1 MARAKWCGNEI
12 YDAAAAFKER
22 CLIRD
27 DSLFTPGSGVWT
39 PAHVRAA
46 GERAGA
52 EHSGSGSFIE
62 RLASQLEGLQP
73 SEIQVGAELLYVLLL
88 PELDTGGAKKRE
100 HISRILAM
108 LPTRVVLPPE
118 VDAALDAG
126 GAANFVAAKA
136 HRYAWLRFFAALF
149 TRLKD
154 MPEHERRSILDAP
167 WQLRALV
174 DEVRTSTD
182 AMQANA
188 FLHLLFP
195 QQFEYVVSEGHRE
208 KLIQTF
214 QAAPGVA
221 EAEDPDRKIAR
232 IRELASVGGD
242 PDLDLYEDP
251 FQRIW
256 KEEAPPR
263 WVEALEW
270 ARRLYGRDDFDET
283 ERDYKLDIAAKVAAA
298 RNALLSN
305 DSEWLERLRASF
317 TSGPYKLTYWQANDT
332 FLKWCKAHD
341 GEAARL
347 LQGLWADG
355 DTISGLHA
363 FLEELPREAAAGPGT
378 RLSLASFL
386 LLGIDATRFPF
397 YKPKAYLDFRE
408 LLGLAT
414 EERVDKADPE
424 SVYRAEDLAAR
435 LGLDGQRVRHF
446 LRDFFM
452 LEAALRG

>member
-1 MARAKWCGNEI
+1 M
-12 YDAAAAFKER
+12 
-22 CLIRD
+22 
-27 DSLFTPGSGVWT
+27 
-39 PAHVRAA
+39 
-46 GERAGA
+46 
-52 EHSGSGSFIE
+52 
-62 RLASQLEGLQP
+62 
-73 SEIQVGAELLYVLLL
+73 
-88 PELDTGGAKKRE
+88 
-100 HISRILAM
+100 
-108 LPTRVVLPPE
+108 
-118 VDAALDAG
+118 
-126 GAANFVAAKA
+126 
-136 HRYAWLRFFAALF
+136 
-149 TRLKD
+149 
-154 MPEHERRSILDAP
+154 
-167 WQLRALV
+167 
-174 DEVRTSTD
+174 
-182 AMQANA
+182 
-188 FLHLLFP
+188 
-195 QQFEYVVSEGHRE
+195 
-208 KLIQTF
+208 
-214 QAAPGVA
+214 
-221 EAEDPDRKIAR
+221 
-232 IRELASVGGD
+232 
-242 PDLDLYEDP
+242 
-251 FQRIW
+251 
-256 KEEAPPR
+256 
-263 WVEALEW
+263 
-270 ARRLYGRDDFDET
+270 
-283 ERDYKLDIAAKVAAA
+283 AAA